1 MVRVAL
7 MLALASCGS
16 KKPDRPAAISDEMVA
31 VMDRDVGVV
40 RKVAAALDAAR
51 GDCKQAAQVVRDNT
65 VAIATAARESRN
77 YRALAKDDEAVKAWI
92 NATYRTKEN
101 LAAEATLQ
109 KVARQCA
116 TDPHYQAAMAQQQA
130 AVSSP

>member
-1 MVRVAL
+1 MIRVAL

-16 KKPDRPAAISDEMVA
+16 KTADRPAAVSDEMVA

-40 RKVAAALDAAR
+40 RKVAAALDVAK

-65 VAIATAARESRN
+65 AAIATAARESRS
-77 YRALAKDDEAVKAWI
+77 YREVAKDNDAVKAWI

-109 KVARQCA
+109 RVANQCA

-130 AVSSP
+130 AASGR